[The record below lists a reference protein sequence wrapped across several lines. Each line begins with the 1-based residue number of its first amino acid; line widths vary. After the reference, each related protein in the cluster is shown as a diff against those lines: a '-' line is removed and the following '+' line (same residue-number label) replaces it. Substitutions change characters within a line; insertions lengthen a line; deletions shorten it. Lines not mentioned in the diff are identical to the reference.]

1 MAPRQGGAILLSPD
15 GIRLHEMLEL
25 RALARDQEL
34 GRSIVEAGALQ
45 LPDGGAEFKNLG
57 AQF

>member
-1 MAPRQGGAILLSPD
+1 MLSPRS
-15 GIRLHEMLEL
+15 IRLHEMLEL

-34 GRSIVEAGALQ
+34 GRSIVEASALQ
-45 LPDGGAEFKNLG
+45 LPDGGTEFENLG